1 MCEAHTKHRRHFKR
15 TGKMGSKSSTAQ
27 LDRGCLLSFTVT
39 EVMLRF
45 GGVSIVGVAAA
56 IFRYL
61 LGIFIH
67 SQCDVSLLRRSTTHH
82 AKDICS
88 MNLEQVEGN

>member
-45 GGVSIVGVAAA
+45 GGVSIVGAAAA
-56 IFRYL
+56 IFRICKGFL
-61 LGIFIH
+61 FIHNVMFPWTGEGHNIFI
-67 SQCDVSLLRRSTTHH
+67 SRQF
-82 AKDICS
+82 
-88 MNLEQVEGN
+88 